1 MTKQEFEAM
10 IEKEITAET
19 YAVYE
24 AMYLAAPETVD
35 KKTFVSML
43 NIDAIPESPEAIE
56 RRERAEAWKQEQ
68 LAKIDDLKKEL
79 DTARRYKAEEESAF
93 YFWKDMDAEYAK
105 TRKAAVKYW
114 KGCAKL
120 IKNQIAEIRFLI
132 EA

>member
-1 MTKQEFEAM
+1 MTKQEFETM

-24 AMYLAAPETVD
+24 AMYLAAPESVD

-43 NIDAIPESPEAIE
+43 NVEAIPESPEAIE
-56 RRERAEAWKQEQ
+56 RRERAEAWKREQ

-79 DTARRYKAEEESAF
+79 DTVKRYKADEESAF
-93 YFWKDMDAEYAK
+93 YFWKDTDAEYAK
-105 TRKAAVKYW
+105 TRRAAVKYW
-114 KGCAKL
+114 KGYIKL